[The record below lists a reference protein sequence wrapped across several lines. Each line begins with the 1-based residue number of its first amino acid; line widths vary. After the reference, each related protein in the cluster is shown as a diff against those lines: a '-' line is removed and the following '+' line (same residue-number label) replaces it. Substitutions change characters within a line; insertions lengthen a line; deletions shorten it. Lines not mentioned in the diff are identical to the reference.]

1 MVYQRLLVCFTFLTL
16 WAKQLVFCQ
25 FTGLGYEQSISSYSD
40 QISTALPYSE
50 EHLAL
55 LERYNISPKY
65 ATPDWIYFNLSKS
78 QITELR
84 SLEEFSQVYFEY
96 APPTLLDDSAR
107 VMHQVDEVHAGL
119 FPLPEGYTGKDVIV
133 GIVDAGLDHNH
144 PDFIDPNGVKRLIRY
159 WDQAIYS
166 PNNPPQPYNYG
177 QLWTEQDILNGTI
190 TSTETSV
197 GHGTTVTG
205 IATGNGLGNGRN
217 KGIAPDC
224 KIIAVKSDFTRPN
237 WTLTVADAC
246 DFIFKVAD
254 TLGIPAVVNL
264 SLGTYLGSHDALDP
278 AGQAIDAMLD
288 NKSGRVV
295 VCAAGN
301 SGFVDKYHVR
311 NPAINANTSF
321 VWFKNNPSGS
331 LGANTIYFDVWSD
344 LPDANYFYSFGAN
357 LPNGTFAER
366 GTSGIHYAQNNL
378 GGEVRD
384 TIYNSSGQ
392 RIATVKAYPRVVGSN
407 YNLAVLFN
415 TVDSTNYNF
424 SFKTSGSGNYDLWS
438 GSFIG
443 YNSIVQE
450 IPEIP
455 FYPPI
460 AYYVLPDSLQSI
472 VSSWNCSEK
481 VVSVGNLRARLGH
494 INKNNDQ
501 YYPAEMTTPGK
512 IGRTSSRGPTRK
524 GYVKP
529 DICAGGDV
537 TLAAGTATILNN
549 PANNSRIDQAGLHI
563 RNGGTSM
570 ASPVVAGTA
579 ALFLENCQLGN
590 WEDFKSVLIATA
602 VQDSF
607 TSNLPNETYGNGK
620 LNAFDLMSILVEP
633 LTIFGDSIL
642 CAQPQLFGSFPPMT
656 TYSWSN
662 GDTTQNA
669 LAIDTGYLFLF
680 GENEAGCNSYS
691 DTVLITQGSVPPTP
705 AITQIDGALVASNG
719 QNIQWYYNDNPL
731 VNDTNQLIF
740 PDQYGFY
747 SVSFTSP
754 DGCTSYSNAFN
765 WTALSLESQKTEEL
779 SLYPNPTKRSF
790 TIEGNEPI
798 RNIEIW
804 NYTGKNL
811 SRIQT
816 DTEKKVT
823 VSIEDLSPGAYFVKI
838 QLNSSI
844 KIMKLI
850 KQ

>member
-1 MVYQRLLVCFTFLTL
+1 
-16 WAKQLVFCQ
+16 
-25 FTGLGYEQSISSYSD
+25 
-40 QISTALPYSE
+40 
-50 EHLAL
+50 
-55 LERYNISPKY
+55 
-65 ATPDWIYFNLSKS
+65 
-78 QITELR
+78 
-84 SLEEFSQVYFEY
+84 
-96 APPTLLDDSAR
+96 
-107 VMHQVDEVHAGL
+107 
-119 FPLPEGYTGKDVIV
+119 
-133 GIVDAGLDHNH
+133 
-144 PDFIDPNGVKRLIRY
+144 
-159 WDQAIYS
+159 
-166 PNNPPQPYNYG
+166 
-177 QLWTEQDILNGTI
+177 
-190 TSTETSV
+190 
-197 GHGTTVTG
+197 
-205 IATGNGLGNGRN
+205 
-217 KGIAPDC
+217 
-224 KIIAVKSDFTRPN
+224 
-237 WTLTVADAC
+237 
-246 DFIFKVAD
+246 
-254 TLGIPAVVNL
+254 
-264 SLGTYLGSHDALDP
+264 
-278 AGQAIDAMLD
+278 
-288 NKSGRVV
+288 
-295 VCAAGN
+295 
-301 SGFVDKYHVR
+301 
-311 NPAINANTSF
+311 
-321 VWFKNNPSGS
+321 
-331 LGANTIYFDVWSD
+331 
-344 LPDANYFYSFGAN
+344 
-357 LPNGTFAER
+357 
-366 GTSGIHYAQNNL
+366 
-378 GGEVRD
+378 
-384 TIYNSSGQ
+384 
-392 RIATVKAYPRVVGSN
+392 
-407 YNLAVLFN
+407 
-415 TVDSTNYNF
+415 
-424 SFKTSGSGNYDLWS
+424 
-438 GSFIG
+438 
-443 YNSIVQE
+443 
-450 IPEIP
+450 
-455 FYPPI
+455 
-460 AYYVLPDSLQSI
+460 
-472 VSSWNCSEK
+472 
-481 VVSVGNLRARLGH
+481 
-494 INKNNDQ
+494 
-501 YYPAEMTTPGK
+501 
-512 IGRTSSRGPTRK
+512 
-524 GYVKP
+524 
-529 DICAGGDV
+529 
-537 TLAAGTATILNN
+537 
-549 PANNSRIDQAGLHI
+549 
-563 RNGGTSM
+563 M

-669 LAIDTGYLFLF
+669 LAVDTGYLFLF
-680 GENEAGCNSYS
+680 AENEAGCNSYS